1 MLLWEAAQRDGRL
14 KIRSMKTNI
23 LFLAILL
30 LAGACQPGGGKE
42 ASEPAPKTAEE
53 YTLAIIKEVQKVI
66 LSTDQQLRAYEPQ
79 RLELAAEE
87 NQQPRILQLWTEE
100 GNPVKLTVTEA
111 NDGRQTAGLSAFY
124 FANKELFFA
133 TQPHARFIFIDG
145 KLKYWLDKDWN
156 PLQAPEQGRR
166 DWEQKLLEQAAEYLG
181 LFSDGEEQ
189 APSSQ

>member
-1 MLLWEAAQRDGRL
+1 
-14 KIRSMKTNI
+14 MKTNI

-30 LAGACQPGGGKE
+30 LAGACQPGGGTE

-66 LSTDQQLRAYEPQ
+66 LSTDQQLRAYQPQ
-79 RLELAAEE
+79 RLELPAEPGQE
-87 NQQPRILQLWTEE
+87 PRMLQLWTEE

-111 NDGRQTAGLSAFY
+111 NDVSRASGLSAFY

-133 TQPHARFIFIDG
+133 TQPHARFIFIG
-145 KLKYWLDKDWN
+145 GELKYWLDKDWN

-166 DWEQKLLEQAAEYLG
+166 DWEQKLLEQAAKYLR
-181 LFSDGEEQ
+181 LFSGEEEQ
-189 APSSQ
+189 APPSQ